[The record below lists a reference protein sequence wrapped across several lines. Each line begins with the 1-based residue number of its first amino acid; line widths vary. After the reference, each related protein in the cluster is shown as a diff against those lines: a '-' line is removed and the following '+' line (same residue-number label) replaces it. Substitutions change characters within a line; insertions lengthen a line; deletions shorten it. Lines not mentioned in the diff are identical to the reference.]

1 MFDSLLSIY
10 VFIHILGF
18 LLDDAS
24 LMENKGL
31 LGWCGKGQ
39 GLAVSYLLFILSC
52 GPSLPFLLSSF
63 PLVLFPLLFLLLLS
77 LPATAGKPI
86 AGKPDPGPECASS
99 LPTHPD
105 A

>member
-1 MFDSLLSIY
+1 
-10 VFIHILGF
+10 
-18 LLDDAS
+18 
-24 LMENKGL
+24 MENKGL

-39 GLAVSYLLFILSC
+39 GFAVSYLLFILSC
-52 GPSLPFLLSSF
+52 GPSFPFLLSSF
-63 PLVLFPLLFLLLLS
+63 LLVLFLLLFLLS

-99 LPTHPD
+99 LPTYPD

>member
-1 MFDSLLSIY
+1 
-10 VFIHILGF
+10 
-18 LLDDAS
+18 
-24 LMENKGL
+24 MENKGSPGL
-31 LGWCGKGQ
+31 VWKGA
-39 GLAVSYLLFILSC
+39 GLTISYLLFILSC

-63 PLVLFPLLFLLLLS
+63 PLALFPLLFFLLS